1 MSPCTP
7 HTHPGQSSDR
17 HWDQHH
23 VSTAVKQ
30 QVGLPSQH
38 RPRGAFTKA
47 TKPPQTN
54 TQARHRPSAPP
65 PPPGPVAQPSS
76 CRYQDQHTL
85 SSQCPTCLLKVPD
98 DRGRLKRLSRG
109 CQTGTTSR
117 ETRESATTA
126 LSFSYG
132 QNKTRLEIESS
143 MCDCQ
148 TLAPCKMFPWHSINY
163 CHRYW
168 MLAYFRDQPVCDLN
182 RSSVAR
188 QHVKGFISAAP
199 GNVPYRKKGDR

>member
-1 MSPCTP
+1 MVKRGIYLDSIRL
-7 HTHPGQSSDR
+7 HAHRTHILDNHLIGTEISTTCLQLLNSRSGYPASTVPG
-17 HWDQHH
+17 
-23 VSTAVKQ
+23 
-30 QVGLPSQH
+30 
-38 RPRGAFTKA
+38 GAFTKA
-47 TKPPQTN
+47 TKPPQIN

-65 PPPGPVAQPSS
+65 PHGPAGHPSS

-85 SSQCPTCLLKVPD
+85 SPPWLTRLLKVPD

-109 CQTGTTSR
+109 RQTGTTSR

-148 TLAPCKMFPWHSINY
+148 TLAPCKMFPWHGINY
-163 CHRYW
+163 CHRY
-168 MLAYFRDQPVCDLN
+168 
-182 RSSVAR
+182 
-188 QHVKGFISAAP
+188 
-199 GNVPYRKKGDR
+199 